1 MRFCLHLEAN
11 PGKQWSTIVMYVEA
25 CVYIQTLIVT
35 NAFPV
40 LGLVFRHQNSAI

>member
-1 MRFCLHLEAN
+1 
-11 PGKQWSTIVMYVEA
+11 MYVEA

-40 LGLVFRHQNSAI
+40 LGLVFRDQSDLGDI